1 MRRGL
6 LFILLFG
13 LLFISGCVE
22 SSIESDYADG
32 YKEENPTSQEPTQPT
47 DTELTIDT
55 AIEKMKSVG
64 YSVSEKREVSY
75 QLIRAYDGTKVDID
89 NITVGIYQYLD
100 INQEIKLQTM
110 KQLKTVDNNLFEVG
124 PLLFLVHSTNISFS
138 RDLYLLLD
146 LY

>member
-1 MRRGL
+1 MKWGV

-64 YSVSEKREVSY
+64 YSVSEKREVYY
-75 QLIRAYDGTKVDID
+75 QLIMAYDGTKVDVD
-89 NITVGIYQYLD
+89 NITVEIYQYLGA
-100 INQEIKLQTM
+100 II
-110 KQLKTVDNNLFEVG
+110 
-124 PLLFLVHSTNISFS
+124 
-138 RDLYLLLD
+138 
-146 LY
+146 